1 MRWCLRWSRVRLRGY
16 GRRGIWMPRDAFAC
30 HAGAAAQA
38 GAKSVPFGFPNASAK
53 LKFNF
58 SGRIEATPESH

>member
-1 MRWCLRWSRVRLRGY
+1 
-16 GRRGIWMPRDAFAC
+16 MPRDACAC

-38 GAKSVPFGFPNASAK
+38 GAESMPFGFPDAAAK

-58 SGRIEATPESH
+58 FRED